1 MYLFFDTETNGLPKN
16 MAADHKDVD
25 NWPRIIQLAYI
36 LYDKDF
42 NEIERYCELITPDGW
57 EIPAL
62 KFWID
67 NGYSTEKNSKEGVP
81 MRDALINLATCI
93 ERCQIAVAH
102 NMSFDLPI
110 IGAEMVRYGIAPINR
125 PKKICTMRSTTDFV
139 QAKNSRGGLKW
150 PRLEELHTR
159 LFGVNFDNAHDAL
172 ADVTATARCFRE
184 LVKLGILT
192 V

>member
-16 MAADHKDVD
+16 MNASHTEVD

-36 LYDKDF
+36 LYDNDF
-42 NEIERYCELITPDGW
+42 NEVERYCELIKPDGW
-57 EIPAL
+57 VVPTD

-67 NGYSTEKNSKEGVP
+67 NGYSTEKNAAEGVS
-81 MRDALINLATCI
+81 MKHALINLATCI
-93 ERCQIAVAH
+93 ERCHYAVAH
-102 NMSFDLPI
+102 NMNFDLPI
-110 IGAEMVRYGIAPINR
+110 IGAEMERYGIHPINR
-125 PKKICTMRSTTDFV
+125 PKKICTMRSTTEFV
-139 QAKNSRGGLKW
+139 GARNIRGGIKW